1 MRQHWHLAFPYGPRG
16 RGSRFTSFLALERE
30 GSRFVLQLPCAR
42 ALRLMSGVRRARAH
56 VPGAVSRGRSRAELG
71 GDDLAP
77 LVILW
82 ATPPLPAPLF
92 SRVLELVGNLSHPQ
106 VDSFQKRVKCF
117 FHDAVLLV
125 KVRYQGSGAWKCID
139 RYSDLKGSMNVDI
152 NHPKLEILA
161 QILEKR
167 WVIPE
172 LVGHTL
178 VTVLMLISLHWFIF
192 LLNLPV
198 AAWNIYRYIMVP
210 SGNMGVFDPTEIHN
224 RGQLKSH
231 MKEAMIK
238 LGFHLLCFFM
248 YLYRTKKAQ

>member
-1 MRQHWHLAFPYGPRG
+1 MSSLSSTVARSSSFRCTSYPCLRRAEAGLGPAVRGTGLGLGPCRGQGRVEGTREVAGVGRGYPGCWHCWRRARWPNSAPHLGVRAGLILEAPGPGLPAASAPRDAQTRSAMRQHWHLAFPYGPRG

-117 FHDAVLLV
+117 FHDAVL
-125 KVRYQGSGAWKCID
+125 
-139 RYSDLKGSMNVDI
+139 
-152 NHPKLEILA
+152 
-161 QILEKR
+161 
-167 WVIPE
+167 
-172 LVGHTL
+172 
-178 VTVLMLISLHWFIF
+178 
-192 LLNLPV
+192 
-198 AAWNIYRYIMVP
+198 
-210 SGNMGVFDPTEIHN
+210 
-224 RGQLKSH
+224 
-231 MKEAMIK
+231 
-238 LGFHLLCFFM
+238 
-248 YLYRTKKAQ
+248 